1 MTMMTTVKRVLR
13 AGVLPGPIVPATV
26 AAVVTVLVAG
36 LLAGCST
43 TPSTKEAKDDLSR
56 KAAAERQQWASLDP
70 DIEPLVRK
78 SQGFAFFPEILKGG
92 VGVGGAYGRGVVYE
106 QGQHIGYADL
116 TQGSLG
122 LQLGGQSYS
131 ELIVFA
137 DKAAMDRFKQGQIDF
152 SANASA
158 VVAKTGAAKNVR
170 FVDGVAIFVRPTAG
184 AMGEAVVAGQRV
196 TYAPK

>member
-1 MTMMTTVKRVLR
+1 MTMTMTVKRV
-13 AGVLPGPIVPATV
+13 AGAGGPRSIVSAARVV
-26 AAVVTVLVAG
+26 AASM
-36 LLAGCST
+36 LAAAILGGCST
-43 TPSTKEAKDDLSR
+43 APSTKEAKDDLAR
-56 KAAAERQQWASLDP
+56 KAAAERQQWVSLDP
-70 DIEPLVRK
+70 EIEPLVKK

-116 TQGSLG
+116 TLGSLG

-137 DKAAMDRFKQGQIDF
+137 DKAAMEKFKQNRIDF

-158 VVAKTGAAKNVR
+158 VVAKTGMAKNVR

-184 AMGEAVVAGQRV
+184 VMGEASVAGQRV
-196 TYAPK
+196 TYVPK